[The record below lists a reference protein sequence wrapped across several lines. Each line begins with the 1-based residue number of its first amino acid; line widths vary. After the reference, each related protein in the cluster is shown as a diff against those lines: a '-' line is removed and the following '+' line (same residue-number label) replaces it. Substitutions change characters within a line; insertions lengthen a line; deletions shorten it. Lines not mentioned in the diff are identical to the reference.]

1 MVLAE
6 EKSYAR
12 QPSRQPSK
20 RPSRASKKRKIAGRQ
35 QRKKLVVYLQLTA
48 IILGCFGIG
57 LIYIQKHHQVTAL
70 GYIVE
75 EERQSVAVLQR
86 DIKQLELEAA
96 ELQCPERVEE
106 VAINKIGMNKPENVL
121 LAALP
126 AAEDNT
132 AEQRQNALQDQDNE
146 QEKGLLMALKQF
158 MGRAEA
164 SPQ

>member
-12 QPSRQPSK
+12 QPSR
-20 RPSRASKKRKIAGRQ
+20 RPKKRKIAKRQ
-35 QRKKLVVYLQLTA
+35 QRQKLVVYLQLTA
-48 IILGCFGIG
+48 IILSCFGIG
-57 LIYIQKHHQVTAL
+57 IFYIYKHHQVTAL
-70 GYIVE
+70 GYRVE
-75 EERQSVAVLQR
+75 ENRQRVAVLQR

-106 VAINKIGMNKPENVL
+106 IAINKIGMDKPENVL

-126 AAEDNT
+126 FAKDNT
-132 AEQRQNALQDQDNE
+132 VEQKQNALLG
-146 QEKGLLMALKQF
+146 QEKEKGSGFLVALKQF

>member
-12 QPSRQPSK
+12 QPSR
-20 RPSRASKKRKIAGRQ
+20 RSKKRKIAGRQ
-35 QRKKLVVYLQLTA
+35 QRKKLVVYLQLIA
-48 IILGCFGIG
+48 IILSCFGIG
-57 LIYIQKHHQVTAL
+57 LFYIYKHHQVTAL
-70 GYIVE
+70 GYRVE
-75 EERQSVAVLQR
+75 ENRQRVAVLQR
-86 DIKQLELEAA
+86 DFKQLELEAA

-106 VAINKIGMNKPENVL
+106 VAINKLGMSKPENVL

-126 AAEDNT
+126 SSKDNAAE
-132 AEQRQNALQDQDNE
+132 QKQNALQG
-146 QEKGLLMALKQF
+146 QEKEKETGFLIALKQF